1 MGRAIDDA
9 IDALAEQFHTINWEL
24 HDVAGTDGAEKQWLW
39 LGSPDEQ
46 VMICVFR
53 GTDIHEPFHRQDF
66 FFFNYA
72 WSGSFEAVSK
82 KQGNRIT
89 VNQNEMVAG
98 QPFTGYALDSSSN
111 EEVVN
116 VGVLIRKELFFR
128 KFLPFISESH
138 RLMHFFLDPENNAF
152 SNEFL
157 HVSARRGYPYRQL
170 LSLMIVEYANGGPG
184 SQEVLQMLAY
194 ALTMYMVRQYEE
206 ENPQAAT
213 GGTVEDAISWIA
225 GHPEN
230 ATLESTAAHLG
241 YHPNY
246 LSALLRKQTGKTF
259 SQIKLDARMKRADL
273 LLDSTQ
279 LTVEEVANM
288 LGYSS
293 TSNFYR
299 AFRQHHGHSPRAEG
313 ETEV

>member
-1 MGRAIDDA
+1 
-9 IDALAEQFHTINWEL
+9 
-24 HDVAGTDGAEKQWLW
+24 
-39 LGSPDEQ
+39 
-46 VMICVFR
+46 
-53 GTDIHEPFHRQDF
+53 
-66 FFFNYA
+66 
-72 WSGSFEAVSK
+72 
-82 KQGNRIT
+82 
-89 VNQNEMVAG
+89 
-98 QPFTGYALDSSSN
+98 
-111 EEVVN
+111 
-116 VGVLIRKELFFR
+116 
-128 KFLPFISESH
+128 
-138 RLMHFFLDPENNAF
+138 
-152 SNEFL
+152 
-157 HVSARRGYPYRQL
+157 
-170 LSLMIVEYANGGPG
+170 MIVEYANGGPG

-206 ENPQAAT
+206 ENPQVAT
-213 GGTVEDAISWIA
+213 GGTAEDAISWIA

-246 LSALLRKQTGKTF
+246 VSALLRKQTGKTF

-273 LLDSTQ
+273 LLNSTQ

-299 AFRQHHGHSPRAEG
+299 AFRQYHGHSPRAEG